1 MDTLTTNTVN
11 LFDDIDVDMDSGR
24 KRGKLSNEE
33 MAYISKN
40 YTTQQ
45 PEEIAEVINRQP
57 YPVYNFLQKQ
67 IPNWTDHTEYSTQL
81 SGTDYQKKLFDLMA
95 MGKCTKAQA
104 KKMLNFTNA
113 EAKGLSDEQL
123 KAQHFQKFINH
134 FEDFDLCIAG
144 LTDAIKN
151 LKTYVETNVVSWQN
165 EVMDQ
170 ISEDITEERR
180 ELEIQK
186 AMHKSE
192 LMTKFN
198 MPLPPSPVTTRAK
211 LTPTISR
218 RMAAIYFGWKDG
230 EVVYVGKTVDLRNR
244 LTAHEKIGKDE
255 PVSYIEYPK
264 HLLYQNECFYIW
276 SLSPSRNAEV
286 VRDSEYI
293 ENSSN
298 LTEE

>member
-1 MDTLTTNTVN
+1 
-11 LFDDIDVDMDSGR
+11 MDSGR
-24 KRGKLSNEE
+24 KRGKLSKEE

-45 PEEIAEVINRQP
+45 PEEIAEAINRLP
-57 YPVYNFLQKQ
+57 YPVYNYLQKH
-67 IPNWTDHTEYSTQL
+67 IPNLTDHTEYSTQL
-81 SGTDYQKKLFDLMA
+81 SRTEYQKKLFDLMA
-95 MGKCTKAQA
+95 TGKCSQAQA
-104 KKMLNFTNA
+104 KKMLSFTNA
-113 EAKGLSDEQL
+113 DAKGLSDEQL

-144 LTDAIKN
+144 LTGAIKN
-151 LKTYVETNVVSWQN
+151 LQTYVETNVVSWQN
-165 EVMDQ
+165 EVIDQ

-192 LMTKFN
+192 LMTKCN
-198 MPLPPSPVTTRAK
+198 MPLPPSPFATRAK
-211 LTPTISR
+211 LSPTIPRELS
-218 RMAAIYFGWKDG
+218 AIYFWM
-230 EVVYVGKTVDLRNR
+230 ERWRSCICGKTVDLRKR
-244 LTAHEKIGKDE
+244 LSGHEKIDEDE

-293 ENSSN
+293 
-298 LTEE
+298 